1 MKGLGFGLV
10 WFCRRP
16 FSLSILAQF
25 YHGQRIQKYQHLVSI
40 CTNISGNRRTPLFF
54 FFFTRKTF
62 FNIQRFIYEPTI
74 HIRLNAPTFTGV
86 DMYILLQMDPY
97 RSRAIFF
104 FSMPKNLTVLPF
116 IDFGNHGVLNGAK
129 PTSQCTNITFNT
141 RVSIKFYFVFFHCH
155 ICFPSLTFFSSAWW
169 AVAVI

>member
-1 MKGLGFGLV
+1 MG
-10 WFCRRP
+10 WFDFAADP
-16 FSLSILAQF
+16 FPCPYLPSFIMVNVYKSTNTWYLSVL
-25 YHGQRIQKYQHLVSI
+25 
-40 CTNISGNRRTPLFF
+40 ISVVIVELRFF
-54 FFFTRKTF
+54 FFFTRITF
-62 FNIQRFIYEPTI
+62 FKIQRLIYDPTI

-104 FSMPKNLTVLPF
+104 FFSMPKNLTVLPF
-116 IDFGNHGVLNGAK
+116 LDFGHHGVFNGAK

-141 RVSIKFYFVFFHCH
+141 RVSIKFYFIFFHCH